1 MKKIILGALVVL
13 IIYSL
18 LFWRN
23 SQKFEITPE
32 GGIIEEKREIMPND
46 SIDSL
51 NRGRIVLQK
60 TEYYLVSGD
69 KKNEAMDKKID
80 EFTCKAIDKDF
91 EKYYQ
96 YNIIFYRQS
105 RRLNERKIK
114 GDYNK
119 FSEYVNDQQDFICWF
134 IWFEGSFGG
143 KEIKVSESEF
153 RTEMHLKC
161 N

>member
-51 NRGRIVLQK
+51 NRGRIPARL
-60 TEYYLVSGD
+60 LIRIL
-69 KKNEAMDKKID
+69 KNTI
-80 EFTCKAIDKDF
+80 
-91 EKYYQ
+91 
-96 YNIIFYRQS
+96 NIILYFTD
-105 RRLNERKIK
+105 KAV
-114 GDYNK
+114 G
-119 FSEYVNDQQDFICWF
+119 
-134 IWFEGSFGG
+134 
-143 KEIKVSESEF
+143 
-153 RTEMHLKC
+153 
-161 N
+161 